1 MCSIVIFS
9 IRLIVNYRNS
19 KRFHVEKK
27 GVIYNIVASI
37 VVLGVY
43 FAAFASS
50 AIAINCEL
58 AVNAT
63 TMHSF
68 TVTEKGYIYDTAR
81 RIGFC
86 RRLACGLENEDNIKI
101 YISVSEDEYC
111 RINEDDDINITK
123 ACGLFGTEYY
133 YYSKKWEYS
142 NRKSILVDRQFKQ
155 FIKHENL
162 LRKVNC
168 FFLAGFF
175 FSLHHKQA
183 DVVDLEP
190 VFTDFRNKLP
200 SLLRNIFS
208 EICSMLQSSPP
219 FWPCLHLLSSA

>member
-101 YISVSEDEYC
+101 YISVYEDEYC

-155 FIKHENL
+155 FIKHEKEL
-162 LRKVNC
+162 
-168 FFLAGFF
+168 
-175 FSLHHKQA
+175 
-183 DVVDLEP
+183 
-190 VFTDFRNKLP
+190 TD
-200 SLLRNIFS
+200 
-208 EICSMLQSSPP
+208 CY
-219 FWPCLHLLSSA
+219 